1 MLVKHPFAERL
12 APSAVVVV
20 SARRDTA
27 LDIHPVEERHKVEIF
42 YGGDAVQGGEAFKHS
57 ETLAIVV
64 TCTLLN
70 HACQILAIMRSDFLN
85 FHFLS
90 F

>member
-1 MLVKHPFAERL
+1 MLLSQPFAERQ
-12 APSAVVVV
+12 APCAVVVV

-64 TCTLLN
+64 TC
-70 HACQILAIMRSDFLN
+70 
-85 FHFLS
+85 
-90 F
+90 

>member
-27 LDIHPVEERHKVEIF
+27 LDIHPVKECHKVEVF
-42 YGGDAVQGGEAFKHS
+42 YGGDAVHGGEALKHG
-57 ETLAIVV
+57 EPLAIVV
-64 TCTLLN
+64 TG
-70 HACQILAIMRSDFLN
+70 
-85 FHFLS
+85 
-90 F
+90 